1 MDITRDKISRQSK
14 PIQSNTVCT
23 VIYRRRSSVHPRRPG
38 RFLCADFSKPPN
50 QHGVPYRVVNF
61 LISLGVWC
69 GGACAGQCGNEEFE
83 KALAEIQPV
92 LNGLKCSSASYV
104 IWILARAIEYIINW
118 AGKMLCKPRRSAD
131 SLNGRCAKIRQ
142 RGQSQIELKHIPF
155 TLAGQTSNRSSLAT
169 KFSPTRKPARIEF
182 IFSPVL
188 L

>member
-92 LNGLKCSSASYV
+92 LNGLKCSSAPFLRHLDPRPSDRVHYHLGRQDV
-104 IWILARAIEYIINW
+104 VQAKAFGRQPQRA
-118 AGKMLCKPRRSAD
+118 MR
-131 SLNGRCAKIRQ
+131 
-142 RGQSQIELKHIPF
+142 
-155 TLAGQTSNRSSLAT
+155 
-169 KFSPTRKPARIEF
+169 
-182 IFSPVL
+182 
-188 L
+188 